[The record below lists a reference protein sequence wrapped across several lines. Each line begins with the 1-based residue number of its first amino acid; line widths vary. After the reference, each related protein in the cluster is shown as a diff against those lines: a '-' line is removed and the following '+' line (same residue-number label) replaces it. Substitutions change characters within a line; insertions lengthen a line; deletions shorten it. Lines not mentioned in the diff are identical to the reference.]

1 MLKKATFI
9 TLHTCIH
16 RRNREKP
23 SNERRV
29 PQLSALSK
37 IWMNI
42 LENRFSNVYLIIF
55 FTSLCAV
62 YYTNILFQFDKKNES
77 KIQMHLYPN
86 WIFHL
91 HSEIHKETKNSKM
104 FKLKLQSRNNT
115 KYFQGQ
121 SVNDEVECLEE
132 CNCYIIEISLCIKL

>member
-1 MLKKATFI
+1 MVHLLSYIHFPSSKNAACCVAALIKTESVVLVFVPRKKNNVDFFIFSMLKKATFI

-23 SNERRV
+23 SDERRV

-42 LENRFSNVYLIIF
+42 LENRFSNVYLFIFF

-62 YYTNILFQFDKKNES
+62 YYTNILFQFVKKM
-77 KIQMHLYPN
+77 KQ
-86 WIFHL
+86 
-91 HSEIHKETKNSKM
+91 
-104 FKLKLQSRNNT
+104 NT
-115 KYFQGQ
+115 
-121 SVNDEVECLEE
+121 DAP
-132 CNCYIIEISLCIKL
+132 IS